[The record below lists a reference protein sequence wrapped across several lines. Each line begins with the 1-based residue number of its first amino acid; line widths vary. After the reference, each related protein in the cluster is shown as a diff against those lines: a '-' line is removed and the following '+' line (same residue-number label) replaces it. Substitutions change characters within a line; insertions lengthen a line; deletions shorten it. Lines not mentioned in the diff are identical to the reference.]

1 MLYKEYYK
9 SALRHLDVCKIMLE
23 KLSSMDKKP
32 NLNSMRERLLLDIY
46 YLSGYVIETMISYS
60 HFVCLGWKENDNI
73 ETYSLYGK
81 GFKTHDLSAKI
92 TFAVLKARC
101 DFSGITLLGIDIK
114 NDIKRKMFHEWSE
127 KVRYQHSK
135 ISSKLVFNEND
146 LESYL
151 GDIEKMFNQLK
162 NKYFV

>member
-1 MLYKEYYK
+1 MLYKEYYN

-23 KLSSMDKKP
+23 RLSSMDRKP
-32 NLNSMRERLLLDIY
+32 KFYAKRERLLLDIY

-60 HFVCLGWKENDNI
+60 HFVSLGWNVNDNI

-92 TFAVLKARC
+92 TFAVSKARC
-101 DFSGITLLGIDIK
+101 DFSGITLLGINIE
-114 NDIKRKMFHEWSE
+114 NVTERKMFHEWSE
-127 KVRYQHSK
+127 KVRYQHPK
-135 ISSKLVFNEND
+135 KSSKLDFDEND
-146 LESYL
+146 LKNYL
-151 GDIEKMFNQLK
+151 YDIDKMFNQLL